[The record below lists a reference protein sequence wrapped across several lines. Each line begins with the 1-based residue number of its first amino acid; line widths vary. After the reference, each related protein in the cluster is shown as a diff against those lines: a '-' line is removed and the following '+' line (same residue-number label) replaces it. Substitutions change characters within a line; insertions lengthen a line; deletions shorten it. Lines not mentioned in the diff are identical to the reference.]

1 MLCLGPIR
9 THAGDLP
16 GLQARRGQSNA
27 HGQCSLAR
35 TRDRDCSRE
44 GPLVAVPH
52 LHSVG
57 LLRLRGAGQGPNS
70 VAGKRSR
77 EHAAA
82 AYKDEDSD
90 NEPGGIPQQW
100 WGQAPKRARSGGL
113 VSSALSASYS
123 VATLPFNLAY
133 MACAAVAAA
142 PRAGVNWL
150 FPPAPK
156 QRMRSSDLL
165 RFSGDEDKPS
175 AIVRQISF
183 YFSDSNLPF
192 DTFLKGEM
200 AKDSWGRV
208 SLAVIAS
215 FKRMRILNA
224 TIEDIAEAAASV
236 PFLEVSE
243 DGEFVRRTTA
253 VADPQVTIARTVYAH
268 PFEIETF
275 GTAMEEVSEV
285 FQHVGNVT
293 SVRLVRDFRNHQP
306 TGAVFVEFEH
316 ADMAEQACKAVLTQ
330 PSSGAPI
337 EVCMK
342 KDWKVLQRSQ
352 KKEDDKKRDD
362 DPDHERAR
370 TKKQAAN
377 DLSAPNEKHSV
388 WVRVANLDA
397 AANWQDVNRVFTR
410 YGTIK
415 FVDMHHNN
423 RSATVRYHSSRDAQT
438 AAADTDTPSV
448 CGSQPEISLVQGAD
462 ENRENEKFKRR
473 TKVVP
478 A

>member
-1 MLCLGPIR
+1 MGNVAADSMYMDSARLKGRGEGFTNARVVDVLRTSTLVVGMLCLGPIR

-156 QRMRSSDLL
+156 QRMRTSDLL

-236 PFLEVSE
+236 PFLEV
-243 DGEFVRRTTA
+243 
-253 VADPQVTIARTVYAH
+253 
-268 PFEIETF
+268 
-275 GTAMEEVSEV
+275 M
-285 FQHVGNVT
+285 
-293 SVRLVRDFRNHQP
+293 
-306 TGAVFVEFEH
+306 
-316 ADMAEQACKAVLTQ
+316 
-330 PSSGAPI
+330 
-337 EVCMK
+337 
-342 KDWKVLQRSQ
+342 
-352 KKEDDKKRDD
+352 
-362 DPDHERAR
+362 
-370 TKKQAAN
+370 
-377 DLSAPNEKHSV
+377 
-388 WVRVANLDA
+388 
-397 AANWQDVNRVFTR
+397 
-410 YGTIK
+410 
-415 FVDMHHNN
+415 
-423 RSATVRYHSSRDAQT
+423 HSSCSLRMCPRVLFHQQLVL
-438 AAADTDTPSV
+438 V
-448 CGSQPEISLVQGAD
+448 CRCCQDDMIVGLFVLVAS
-462 ENRENEKFKRR
+462 RR
-473 TKVVP
+473 VSKWQSFQLAIHCVHSHNTRSP
-478 A
+478 APKHPD